1 MDLLNRYCSRVG
13 GTTRTDIVG
22 VQKGFHATP
31 RKTAY
36 GKSSKTLSAIQL
48 TDQKLWTFSAGT
60 MVASE
65 VRPERKSS
73 AWSRD
78 SPQLQGKQPTDTP
91 LNIWERFNG
100 RIKSD
105 GSFQLVLWS
114 REWYNPNVH
123 RRCGVGIPRYSKEN
137 SLQKVLKN
145 FKRDPTVGSKVMDL
159 FRRNIGRV
167 GGTTRT
173 DIVSME

>member
-1 MDLLNRYCSRVG
+1 MDLLNRYWSRVG

-22 VQKGFHATP
+22 VEKGFHATL

-36 GKSSKTLSAIQL
+36 RKSSKTLSAIQW
-48 TDQKLWTFSAGT
+48 TDQKLWTFLAGT
-60 MVASE
+60 MVSSE

-91 LNIWERFNG
+91 LNIWEGFND

-105 GSFQLVLWS
+105 RSFQLVLWL
-114 REWYNPNVH
+114 REW
-123 RRCGVGIPRYSKEN
+123 
-137 SLQKVLKN
+137 
-145 FKRDPTVGSKVMDL
+145 
-159 FRRNIGRV
+159 
-167 GGTTRT
+167 
-173 DIVSME
+173 